1 MRRAGSPAFPD
12 VFLGYHFFV
21 VFFVAV
27 VFLADFFAPHFEPH
41 AILPHPLPRK
51 MVTIY
56 RATGAAPAP
65 AHFGNSI
72 TLACPASAASAG
84 SYGMIKGKFCVL
96 DVLADLAHQR
106 FGIGEFFFTPKMFN
120 K

>member
-1 MRRAGSPAFPD
+1 MREMRRAGSPAFPD
-12 VFLGYHFFV
+12 VFPGYYFFV

-56 RATGAAPAP
+56 RATGAAPVP
-65 AHFGNSI
+65 AHF
-72 TLACPASAASAG
+72 
-84 SYGMIKGKFCVL
+84 
-96 DVLADLAHQR
+96 
-106 FGIGEFFFTPKMFN
+106 
-120 K
+120 